1 MCSDLL
7 DGAIAVKK
15 RDIRN
20 EESHSGNLHP
30 ERRPHANLALF
41 GLEFKP
47 EANCLLPGGVIVFSR
62 GAFLNLAVHL
72 LGVRLEGPAQV
83 LFDGNKS

>member
-1 MCSDLL
+1 
-7 DGAIAVKK
+7 
-15 RDIRN
+15 
-20 EESHSGNLHP
+20 
-30 ERRPHANLALF
+30 LALF

-72 LGVRLEGPAQV
+72 LGVRLEGTAQV